1 MWWINALVR
10 GYQTPPRFLMLPE
23 FTPQVRRLLRLE
35 AFGFAVLKNLTF
47 KRSEADTDHLVLPPS
62 HMSSFLVGEHK
73 KGEMAEECCC
83 LSKEL
88 SVIKPPKKPHLALR
102 MFVLSATMICS
113 VYICLVCLKQIGNQ
127 SMPRVLK
134 FEVIKESCRDPGI
147 SPSDIS
153 YVHYPKPATFSR
165 DECACTPV
173 RFFAILSMQRS
184 GSGWFETLINSHPN
198 ISSNGEIFSVKE
210 RRSNMSS
217 IIQTLDKVYN
227 LEWYSSASKNEC
239 TAAVGLKWMLNQ
251 GLMDHHEEIVKY
263 FNERGVYAILLFRRN
278 LLRRMVSQLANDH
291 DRIAK
296 QLNGKHKAHVH
307 SQYEADVLAKYKPFI
322 NATEMMSN
330 LKYSAEC
337 VKNALGYFS
346 NTRHMV
352 LYYEDL
358 ILNHIKLVD
367 VLDFLRLPHRHLVSR
382 HVKIHRKPLDKQ
394 VDNWEVVV
402 NALKG
407 TEYESFLNADY
418 TL

>member
-1 MWWINALVR
+1 
-10 GYQTPPRFLMLPE
+10 
-23 FTPQVRRLLRLE
+23 
-35 AFGFAVLKNLTF
+35 
-47 KRSEADTDHLVLPPS
+47 
-62 HMSSFLVGEHK
+62 MSSFLVGEHK
-73 KGEMAEECCC
+73 KGEMAEECFF

-88 SVIKPPKKPHLALR
+88 SVIKPPKKSHLALR
-102 MFVLSATMICS
+102 MSVVSATMICG

-127 SMPRVLK
+127 SMPRVVK
-134 FEVIKESCRDPGI
+134 FEVTKESCSDPGI
-147 SPSDIS
+147 SPSEIS
-153 YVHYPKPATFSR
+153 YVHYPRPATFSR

-184 GSGWFETLINSHPN
+184 GSGWFETLMNSHPN
-198 ISSNGEIFSVKE
+198 INSNGEIFSVKE

-227 LEWYSSASKNEC
+227 LDWYSSASKNEC

-251 GLMDHHEEIVKY
+251 GLMDNHEEIVKY
-263 FNERGVYAILLFRRN
+263 FNERRVYAILLFRRN

-307 SQYEADVLAKYKPFI
+307 SEYEADVLAKYKPSI
-322 NATEMMSN
+322 NATQMMSH
-330 LKYSAEC
+330 LRYSDEC
-337 VKNALGYFS
+337 VKNALGYF
-346 NTRHMV
+346 NDTRHMV

-358 ILNHIKLVD
+358 ILNRTKLGD
-367 VLDFLRLPHRHLVSR
+367 VLDFLRLPQRHLVSR

-394 VDNWEVVV
+394 VENWEVVV
-402 NALKG
+402 DALKG